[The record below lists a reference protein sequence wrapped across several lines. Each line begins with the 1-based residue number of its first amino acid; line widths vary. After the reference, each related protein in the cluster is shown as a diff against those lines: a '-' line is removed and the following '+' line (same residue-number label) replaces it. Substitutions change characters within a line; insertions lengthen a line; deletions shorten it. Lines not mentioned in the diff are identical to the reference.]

1 MKKALPLLFLLFIGL
16 AACNS
21 GNPETGKSDVP
32 PADLIPREAMV
43 KVLKDVHLLEA
54 TLAARKTAVGITD
67 PVGDYDVFKKNG
79 VTREQYDNSI
89 AWYSKHLEAF
99 KEIYNTVFDELKR
112 EQAMQQKPGTAAPAA
127 PEAQQQQ
134 SPLKPQPIINGKP
147 GN

>member
-1 MKKALPLLFLLFIGL
+1 MKKALPLLFLLFLSL

-21 GNPETGKSDVP
+21 GNPEAGKSDAP

-43 KVLKDVHLLEA
+43 KILKDVHLLEA

-67 PVGDYDVFKKNG
+67 PVGEFDVFKKNG
-79 VTREQYDNSI
+79 VTREQYNNSI

-112 EQAMQQKPGTAAPAA
+112 EQALQQKPGTPAPAA
-127 PEAQQQQ
+127 PTPPQQQ
-134 SPLKPQPIINGKP
+134 SPLKPVPITNGKP